1 MTEVES
7 NTAFELRDDRVV
19 TFGGAQETGAA
30 AGDDAAENASH
41 DAAEPS
47 QVEPGAPSETTPR
60 SQRRALRW
68 GAIIGAAAIVA
79 AVSVGVALANGGAFQ
94 PAADDASAPSASQ
107 QASEGSK
114 AAEPA
119 TTAASENAEPADEQP
134 ESQAAATSEAAS
146 PAAPAEGSDGSTAGA
161 ATQSGSMGAP
171 SSNAQSS
178 AGGTGAAGGASS
190 PSAPSSPGASGGASA
205 GSEGGS
211 APSGGQ
217 QQETPQ
223 TPPAEEPAAQTVT
236 AQVDSS
242 AVGGSV
248 SFSGTVEY
256 REGMTV
262 FDVLVET
269 GLPYNAESSAFG
281 IYVSAIG
288 GLAEKDGGSQ
298 SGWKYSVNG
307 EVVMVSASAC
317 TVRPGDV
324 VKWFYT
330 TVG

>member
-1 MTEVES
+1 MTEAES
-7 NTAFELRDDRVV
+7 NTASEPRDERVV
-19 TFGGAQETGAA
+19 TFGGAQMAGAA
-30 AGDDAAENASH
+30 AGDGAAENAAR
-41 DAAEPS
+41 DATGSS
-47 QVEPGAPSETTPR
+47 QAEPGAPSETTP
-60 SQRRALRW
+60 SSKRRALRC

-79 AVSVGVALANGGAFQ
+79 AVAVGVALANGGAFQ
-94 PAADDASAPSASQ
+94 PAADDASVPSVSQ

-114 AAEPA
+114 AAEPS
-119 TTAASENAEPADEQP
+119 TTATSESAEPADEQP
-134 ESQAAATSEAAS
+134 ESEATATSEAAS
-146 PAAPAEGSDGSTAGA
+146 PAAPAEGSDA
-161 ATQSGSMGAP
+161 AAAVTQGGSMGAP

-178 AGGTGAAGGASS
+178 AGDTGGAGGASS
-190 PSAPSSPGASGGASA
+190 PSAPSSPGSSGGASA
-205 GSEGGS
+205 GSEGGTAS
-211 APSGGQ
+211 NGQ
-217 QQETPQ
+217 QQGSPQ
-223 TPPAEEPAAQTVT
+223 TPPAEEPAVQTVT
-236 AQVDSS
+236 VQVDSS

-248 SFSGTVEY
+248 SFDGTVEY

-317 TVRPGDV
+317 TVQPGDV

>member
-79 AVSVGVALANGGAFQ
+79 AVAVGVALANGGAFQ

-134 ESQAAATSEAAS
+134 ESQAAAT
-146 PAAPAEGSDGSTAGA
+146 
-161 ATQSGSMGAP
+161 

-248 SFSGTVEY
+248 SFDGTVEY

-281 IYVSAIG
+281 VYVSAVG
-288 GLAEKDGGSQ
+288 GLAEKDHGSQ

-317 TVRPGDV
+317 TVQPGDV